1 MMHASAKE
9 MAGLD
14 DIIAD
19 KVAEAVF
26 GSAKLDPNAPGTI
39 ARQEFYSSVLA
50 KTGQKFVVSDEGK
63 AAIQKFTIY
72 SFVPGLVIGAIA
84 GYWLAGRFGR

>member
-1 MMHASAKE
+1 MMHTSAKE

-39 ARQEFYSSVLA
+39 ARQEFYSAVLA
-50 KTGQKFVVSDEGK
+50 KAGQKFVDSEQGQATIK
-63 AAIQKFTIY
+63 KFTVFA
-72 SFVPGLVIGAIA
+72 FVPGLVLGALA
-84 GYWLAGRFGR
+84 GYLLAGRSHR